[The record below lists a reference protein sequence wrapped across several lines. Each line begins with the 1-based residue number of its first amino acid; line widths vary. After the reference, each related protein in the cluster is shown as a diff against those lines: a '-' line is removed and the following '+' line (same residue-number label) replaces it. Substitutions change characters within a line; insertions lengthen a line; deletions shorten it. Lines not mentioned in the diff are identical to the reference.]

1 MSLFLES
8 RAQLPL
14 RAPTLVSDWC
24 RTTPLLAIAAEG
36 GHVWL
41 VNEQGERVDSIDLG
55 SAQFNYETVALAW
68 HPTKPIL
75 ALGRSDGCVSVWVE
89 GDHTKND
96 DASQHKAAIALLQWA
111 PEGARLISADKSG
124 RITVWVSSSSGF
136 TVGCH
141 YQRNDELT
149 HCIFRTLPD
158 SEAKGGASFLVGG
171 RTGMIGH
178 ANDSTACLDAFTVEA
193 PVASMNYHEGND
205 EIVVLTKNNMLWKWK
220 CVDGDTWEQNMKVK
234 LSVAIDGSISSACW
248 AGGGVLVVVT
258 GEPLLRVYD
267 LTEGENYVLQLDM
280 SAQGASNHGDRA
292 ISCSFNNR
300 SGRLA
305 AGTRDGRIFIWQ
317 YAPAIF
323 DSAGAGADNW
333 EALPGVK
340 LESGVRALQWSAA
353 CPSLGVTTVEGA
365 SVLNESVMSSTC
377 VGGLACLQAA
387 ADWLL
392 VQTIPNGTAEVVVP
406 QMSVKGVSTNGKQT
420 VMWDGK
426 QVQVFETGPEGRE
439 AVLEKVHSFAAAAIL
454 LVAGVEG
461 FFMVERSEPQII
473 KGCNWAG
480 TTKNQLTFLEQ
491 HGPVC
496 QMDINN
502 GFLVAATKSG
512 KLQLWNVG
520 RREPKALGAIFEFER
535 EKILWERIGGAGE
548 APPPTSTDTP
558 KGEIVSV
565 RVNNAAQRISIIAS
579 MKLSNG
585 LHVPDTRLYV
595 FDVENDKWSCF
606 DFGMRCPSTHWWDSD
621 EPRLLAVQTGLA
633 ANARK
638 EAMLE
643 GLSVDERE
651 EVSVFVSTKDHSIVL
666 QDSFMLEDKTSE
678 LVGIGV
684 PYIHYVC
691 RMPTESVP
699 AGCTRGT
706 QPKLCHQVMRDF
718 RGMEGIDAESRTAV
732 LDFSFYLTIGEMDA
746 AYQAVKQI
754 TCKAVWENMA
764 HMCIKTKRLDV
775 AEICIGQMGDART
788 AQALRLSKQETELD
802 ARVGILA
809 LQLGMYSDA
818 ARLFKECKRYDLLS
832 ELMQAQGSWDD
843 AIELVEKHERI
854 ALRTVHFNHA
864 KYLESTGEIEE
875 AIEAYELAKAHS
887 HEVPRMLHSR
897 GMIQQLEQ
905 YIKRS
910 DDFDLHTWWGQYC
923 ESKSDFA
930 SALEAYGRAEN
941 HLAKVRI
948 LCFQAEFPTALQL
961 CEDTNDMAAT
971 YHLAKQLEA
980 AGELRDAVQLYART
994 GSASHAIRVARRCGE
1009 ADGELMGLASSA
1021 THPKAMIE
1029 AAAYFEEHQQYEK
1042 AVQLY
1047 SRAGDTAR
1055 ALQLCFDAQLFSS
1068 LSSLVEN
1075 MDSNSTSMSP
1085 QLLSRCASFFLEHQ
1099 QFDKA
1104 VMLYIKSGEITLGMD
1119 LCLQHN
1125 IVVTEE
1131 MAEHMTLDKDDS
1143 GTEQAEQHNRK
1154 RLELL
1159 FKLAKCCKLQGQY
1172 HLACKKYTQA
1182 GDKVKAMKAL
1192 IKSGDTDKIN
1202 FFANVSRHR
1211 DIYVMAANYLQT
1223 LDWHN
1228 DQAIMKNIIQYYT
1241 KAKELNSLSG
1251 FYEACSQV
1259 EIDEYRDYEKAFS
1272 ALKEALKY
1280 MIKARVPDKEE
1291 RLAALQ
1297 QRIFL
1302 VEKFVHARKLVKSDP
1317 EQMIKIC
1324 QQLLH
1329 QSDLEQGIRVGD
1341 VFALMIEYSHAQ
1353 ADMSQAYL
1361 LIEQMRTRNIILS
1374 PYLDREM
1381 IESIYRAVGMEPV
1394 FEEAEE
1400 DDGME
1405 EDIVTED

>member
-1 MSLFLES
+1 
-8 RAQLPL
+8 
-14 RAPTLVSDWC
+14 
-24 RTTPLLAIAAEG
+24 
-36 GHVWL
+36 
-41 VNEQGERVDSIDLG
+41 
-55 SAQFNYETVALAW
+55 
-68 HPTKPIL
+68 
-75 ALGRSDGCVSVWVE
+75 
-89 GDHTKND
+89 
-96 DASQHKAAIALLQWA
+96 
-111 PEGARLISADKSG
+111 
-124 RITVWVSSSSGF
+124 
-136 TVGCH
+136 
-141 YQRNDELT
+141 
-149 HCIFRTLPD
+149 
-158 SEAKGGASFLVGG
+158 
-171 RTGMIGH
+171 
-178 ANDSTACLDAFTVEA
+178 
-193 PVASMNYHEGND
+193 MNYHEGND

-340 LESGVRALQWSAA
+340 LESGVRSLQWSAA

-392 VQTIPNGTAEVVVP
+392 VQTVPNGTAEVVVP

-439 AVLEKVHSFAAAAIL
+439 AVLEKVHSFAAAATL

-585 LHVPDTRLYV
+585 LYVPDTRLYV
-595 FDVENDKWSCF
+595 FDVENDKWACF

-691 RMPTESVP
+691 RVPTETVP
-699 AGCTRGT
+699 AGCTRGS
-706 QPKLCHQVMRDF
+706 QPKLCHQV
-718 RGMEGIDAESRTAV
+718 
-732 LDFSFYLTIGEMDA
+732 
-746 AYQAVKQI
+746 
-754 TCKAVWENMA
+754 TCN
-764 HMCIKTKRLDV
+764 
-775 AEICIGQMGDART
+775 
-788 AQALRLSKQETELD
+788 
-802 ARVGILA
+802 
-809 LQLGMYSDA
+809 
-818 ARLFKECKRYDLLS
+818 
-832 ELMQAQGSWDD
+832 
-843 AIELVEKHERI
+843 
-854 ALRTVHFNHA
+854 
-864 KYLESTGEIEE
+864 
-875 AIEAYELAKAHS
+875 
-887 HEVPRMLHSR
+887 
-897 GMIQQLEQ
+897 
-905 YIKRS
+905 
-910 DDFDLHTWWGQYC
+910 
-923 ESKSDFA
+923 
-930 SALEAYGRAEN
+930 
-941 HLAKVRI
+941 
-948 LCFQAEFPTALQL
+948 
-961 CEDTNDMAAT
+961 
-971 YHLAKQLEA
+971 
-980 AGELRDAVQLYART
+980 
-994 GSASHAIRVARRCGE
+994 
-1009 ADGELMGLASSA
+1009 
-1021 THPKAMIE
+1021 
-1029 AAAYFEEHQQYEK
+1029 
-1042 AVQLY
+1042 
-1047 SRAGDTAR
+1047 
-1055 ALQLCFDAQLFSS
+1055 
-1068 LSSLVEN
+1068 
-1075 MDSNSTSMSP
+1075 
-1085 QLLSRCASFFLEHQ
+1085 
-1099 QFDKA
+1099 
-1104 VMLYIKSGEITLGMD
+1104 
-1119 LCLQHN
+1119 
-1125 IVVTEE
+1125 
-1131 MAEHMTLDKDDS
+1131 
-1143 GTEQAEQHNRK
+1143 
-1154 RLELL
+1154 
-1159 FKLAKCCKLQGQY
+1159 
-1172 HLACKKYTQA
+1172 
-1182 GDKVKAMKAL
+1182 
-1192 IKSGDTDKIN
+1192 
-1202 FFANVSRHR
+1202 
-1211 DIYVMAANYLQT
+1211 
-1223 LDWHN
+1223 
-1228 DQAIMKNIIQYYT
+1228 
-1241 KAKELNSLSG
+1241 
-1251 FYEACSQV
+1251 
-1259 EIDEYRDYEKAFS
+1259 
-1272 ALKEALKY
+1272 
-1280 MIKARVPDKEE
+1280 
-1291 RLAALQ
+1291 
-1297 QRIFL
+1297 
-1302 VEKFVHARKLVKSDP
+1302 
-1317 EQMIKIC
+1317 
-1324 QQLLH
+1324 
-1329 QSDLEQGIRVGD
+1329 
-1341 VFALMIEYSHAQ
+1341 
-1353 ADMSQAYL
+1353 
-1361 LIEQMRTRNIILS
+1361 
-1374 PYLDREM
+1374 
-1381 IESIYRAVGMEPV
+1381 
-1394 FEEAEE
+1394 
-1400 DDGME
+1400 
-1405 EDIVTED
+1405 